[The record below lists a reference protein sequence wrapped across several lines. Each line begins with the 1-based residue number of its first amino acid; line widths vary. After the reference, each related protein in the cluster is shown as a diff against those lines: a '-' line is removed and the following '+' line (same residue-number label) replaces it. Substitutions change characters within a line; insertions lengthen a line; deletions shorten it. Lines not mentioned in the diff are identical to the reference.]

1 MRMEQNHGPRG
12 FLVQQS
18 SVFTF
23 FVVALEVA
31 VLTYR
36 TVEKNVENI
45 SDWRQKLQSVGPNAN
60 VVHMYCLFQ
69 VQILA
74 QI

>member
-45 SDWRQKLQSVGPNAN
+45 SD
-60 VVHMYCLFQ
+60 
-69 VQILA
+69 
-74 QI
+74 